1 MMSIV
6 LSKSE
11 MVENKEAENRALS
24 RQLEQM
30 QLQLKKAESTWKK
43 VLSNLLQLSPL
54 LQASLNIR
62 VSL

>member
-43 VLSNLLQLSPL
+43 VLYYQTY
-54 LQASLNIR
+54 IFT
-62 VSL
+62 

>member
-43 VLSNLLQLSPL
+43 VLYYQTYIFTSFKHL
-54 LQASLNIR
+54 
-62 VSL
+62 